1 MTLLKSS
8 IAQEPLQT
16 KPTHPGPPSATEI
29 RERLTAIAREYP
41 PDLIAQEEADV
52 TRISHNICLAL
63 RYAVPQPTICDVGG
77 GVGLFSLGLSSLG
90 YDTILIDDFG
100 DDWYAAALTDGVL
113 GLFKRHGVRVV
124 STDVIAKGVSLE
136 PESLDV
142 VSCFDAMEHFHHSPK
157 RLFHHLVTALRPG
170 GIFVL
175 GVPNRVNLRKRIEVP
190 FGGAP
195 WTSLEDWYE
204 PEVFRSHVREP
215 DVPDLRYICRDLNLN
230 VQEVVGR
237 NWLGYNGKKRLTRV
251 LTPFADHCLR
261 RFPSLCSDIYIV
273 GKKPPKQ
280 LSTP

>member
-8 IAQEPLQT
+8 TVNEPLQT
-16 KPTHPGPPSATEI
+16 KPTHPGSPTATEV
-29 RERLTAIAREYP
+29 RERLTALAREYP
-41 PDLIAQEEADV
+41 PHLIAQEEADV

-100 DDWYAAALTDGVL
+100 DDWYTAALTDGVL
-113 GLFKRHGVRVV
+113 GLFKRHGLRVV

-157 RLFHHLVTALRPG
+157 RLFHQLVAALRPG

-175 GVPNRVNLRKRIEVP
+175 GVPNRVNLRKRIVVP

-195 WTSLEDWYE
+195 WTSMENWYE

-215 DVPDLRYICRDLNLN
+215 DVSDLRYICRDLGLN
-230 VQEVVGR
+230 VQEIVGR
-237 NWLGYNGKKRLTRV
+237 NWLGYNGKKRLTRI
-251 LTPFADHCLR
+251 LTPFADHILQ

-280 LSTP
+280 SSTS